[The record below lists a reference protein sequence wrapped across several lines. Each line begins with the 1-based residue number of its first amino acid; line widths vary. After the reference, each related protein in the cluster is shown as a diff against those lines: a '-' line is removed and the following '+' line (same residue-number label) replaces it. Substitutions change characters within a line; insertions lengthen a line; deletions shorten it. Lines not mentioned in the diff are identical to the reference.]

1 MKVLLIEDNET
12 LSKMMAKYFRIKKVD
27 CTVLNDGA
35 EGLEQILDQ
44 KHDVVLLDLA
54 MPDVSGYDIIDEL
67 EKKGKLKEIKII
79 ILTASSI
86 SDLDLVNMQKR
97 GIRACLRK
105 PIDLDQLYKT
115 VISCVD

>member
-12 LSKMMAKYFRIKKVD
+12 LSKMMSKYFRIKKVD
-27 CTVLNDGA
+27 CTVLNDGT

-54 MPDVSGYDIIDEL
+54 MPDFSGYDIIDSL

-86 SDLDLVNMQKR
+86 SDQDLENLVKR
-97 GIRACLRK
+97 GVRTYLRK
-105 PIDLDQLYKT
+105 PVDLELLYKT
-115 VISCVD
+115 VISCV

>member
-12 LSKMMAKYFRIKKVD
+12 LSKMMSKYFRIKKVD
-27 CTVLNDGA
+27 CTVLNDGT

-54 MPDVSGYDIIDEL
+54 MPDFSGYDIIDSL

-86 SDLDLVNMQKR
+86 SDQDLVNLQKR

-105 PIDLDQLYKT
+105 PVDLDQLYKT
-115 VISCVD
+115 VISCVE